1 MAKRSPRLIFTEE
14 ERALPELERAVRK
27 ADRAAVKLEK
37 AEAKIPKKAVKVK
50 KRVVDSES
58 GKVTTRLF
66 FEEADKKRPPS
77 RLAHAARKAPL
88 DTVRSAVHRKLRE
101 EGGDNPGTEAANT
114 LTETAERTWRIAE
127 SAHRSHAEKLPQ
139 SGQGGS
145 RRRQSQSQG
154 AEQTVRAGIRQGF
167 QPLFP
172 LAAEAGH

>member
-37 AEAKIPKKAVKVK
+37 AEAKIPKKTVKVK

-66 FEEADKKRPPS
+66 FEETDKKRPPS
-77 RLAHAARKAPL
+77 KLAHAARKAPL

-101 EGGDNPGTEAANT
+101 EGCLLYTSPSPRDA
-114 LTETAERTWRIAE
+114 
-127 SAHRSHAEKLPQ
+127 
-139 SGQGGS
+139 
-145 RRRQSQSQG
+145 
-154 AEQTVRAGIRQGF
+154 
-167 QPLFP
+167 
-172 LAAEAGH
+172 

>member
-37 AEAKIPKKAVKVK
+37 AEAKIPKKTVKVK

-77 RLAHAARKAPL
+77 KLAHAARKDPL
-88 DTVRSAVHRKLRE
+88 DTVRSAVHHGQVT
-101 EGGDNPGTEAANT
+101 GGGCPDIAA
-114 LTETAERTWRIAE
+114 AVQK
-127 SAHRSHAEKLPQ
+127 SHPQ
-139 SGQGGS
+139 YGAKGQ
-145 RRRQSQSQG
+145 
-154 AEQTVRAGIRQGF
+154 
-167 QPLFP
+167 
-172 LAAEAGH
+172 